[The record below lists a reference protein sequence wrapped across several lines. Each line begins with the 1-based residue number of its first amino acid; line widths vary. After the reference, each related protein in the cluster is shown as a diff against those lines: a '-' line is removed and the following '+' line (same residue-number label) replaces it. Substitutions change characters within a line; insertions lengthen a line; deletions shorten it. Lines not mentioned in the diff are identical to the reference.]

1 MGLILILNGVD
12 LMEVKMEKKKK
23 IYAESSMSDLNF
35 EDLISSDEIP
45 ILTAD
50 ESLVFISVVHRQG
63 PRSQRISPP
72 SYIHPNES
80 LPAEMPAR
88 SQIDVKNVTS
98 TFTITVNVAA
108 DAFSSSH
115 FPECQVQTLHILR
128 KCAFVLYVEH
138 LKNVLTF

>member
-12 LMEVKMEKKKK
+12 LMEVKMEKK

-35 EDLISSDEIP
+35 EDLISSDEIL
-45 ILTAD
+45 ILTAN
-50 ESLVFISVVHRQG
+50 ESVAFISVVHRQG

-98 TFTITVNVAA
+98 TFRFTVNIIN
-108 DAFSSSH
+108 AFSSSH
-115 FPECQVQTLHILR
+115 FLECQVQTLHILH
-128 KCAFVLYVEH
+128 KCVFVLYVEH
-138 LKNVLTF
+138 LKNLMTF